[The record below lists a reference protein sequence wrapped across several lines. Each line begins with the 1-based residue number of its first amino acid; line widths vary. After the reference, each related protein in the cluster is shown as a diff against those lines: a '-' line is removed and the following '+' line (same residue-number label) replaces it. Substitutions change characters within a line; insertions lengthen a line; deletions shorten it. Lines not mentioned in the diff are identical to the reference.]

1 MKFITL
7 LFIAL
12 ISLKA
17 NGQITPENP
26 AKIGIIQNFSGKLE
40 FSGQYDYQWFIKIKQ
55 VNGELLTLYVSTIQ
69 EDKYAVDFNSVI
81 RSELSSGNCD
91 RLIGKKVKGT
101 CVSAYGVFENYETGI
116 NKKKIIW
123 RPKTMELVK

>member
-1 MKFITL
+1 M
-7 LFIAL
+7 
-12 ISLKA
+12 KA
-17 NGQITPENP
+17 NSQIIPENP
-26 AKIGIIQNFSGKLE
+26 AKIGIIQNFSGIFD
-40 FSGQYDYQWFIKIKQ
+40 FSGQYDGQWDITVKQ
-55 VNGELLTLYVSTIQ
+55 VNGKLLRLYVSTIQ

-81 RSELSSGNCD
+81 RSELSGNYD
-91 RLIGKKVKGT
+91 RLIGKKVKGI

>member
-1 MKFITL
+1 MKTL
-7 LFIAL
+7 TFLFIAL

-17 NGQITPENP
+17 NSQIIPENP

-40 FSGQYDYQWFIKIKQ
+40 FSGQHDYQWLIQIKQ

-69 EDKYAVDFNSVI
+69 EDKYAVDFNSAI
-81 RSELSSGNCD
+81 RSELLENYD

-101 CVSAYGVFENYETGI
+101 CVSAYGVFENYQTGI
-116 NKKKIIW
+116 NSKKIIW